1 MAPSDAR
8 QFAPATERN
17 RQPIL
22 SAFQKVLPSS
32 GNVLEVASG
41 TGEHAVYFAAAL
53 PNFTW
58 LPTDPDPVAIASI
71 RAWQT
76 HTGVGNLLAPIQL
89 DVTDP
94 GWPQTATAALP
105 QTAPPQTAPSQTVP
119 PQTAPQ
125 AIVAINMIHIAPW
138 AATLGLLAGAHQ
150 LLPPGGLLYLYGPYQ
165 QQGQHTAPSN
175 AAFDEM
181 LRSRNP
187 AWGVRDLGTVIAEA
201 ERQHL
206 FCQQVIEMPAN
217 NLSVILTAS

>member
-22 SAFQKVLPSS
+22 SVLQKVLPSS
-32 GNVLEVASG
+32 GTVVEIASG

-58 LPTDPDPVAIASI
+58 LPTDPDPLAIASI
-71 RAWQT
+71 CAWQT
-76 HTGVGNLLAPIQL
+76 QARVDNLLPPIQL

-94 GWPQTATAALP
+94 AWPQTATTALTPSGSP
-105 QTAPPQTAPSQTVP
+105 QLGPQV
-119 PQTAPQ
+119 
-125 AIVAINMIHIAPW
+125 IVAINMIHIAPW
-138 AATLGLLAGAHQ
+138 AATLGLLAGARQ

-165 QQGQHTAPSN
+165 QRGQHTASSN

-181 LRSRNP
+181 LRSRNL
-187 AWGVRDLGTVIAEA
+187 AWGVRNLETVIAEA
-201 ERQHL
+201 EQQHL
-206 FCQQVIEMPAN
+206 FCNEVIEMPAN
-217 NLSVILTAS
+217 NLSVILAAA